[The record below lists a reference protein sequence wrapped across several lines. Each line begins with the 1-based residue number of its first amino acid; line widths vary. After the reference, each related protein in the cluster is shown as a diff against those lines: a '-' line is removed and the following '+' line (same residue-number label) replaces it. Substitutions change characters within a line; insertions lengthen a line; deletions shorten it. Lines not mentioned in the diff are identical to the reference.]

1 MNTNKLIFSQVMDHL
16 PLHTFRRC
24 VSRYHGNRYVKKFRC
39 YEQYLVMAFSQLT
52 HLESLRDVSACPS
65 EQALLHEHQFLEC
78 LTYNF
83 I

>member
-24 VSRYHGNRYVKKFRC
+24 VSRYHGNRYVKKFQC

-52 HLESLRDVSACPS
+52 HRLSLIENKGSSFCEVCS
-65 EQALLHEHQFLEC
+65 
-78 LTYNF
+78 F
-83 I
+83 ILS